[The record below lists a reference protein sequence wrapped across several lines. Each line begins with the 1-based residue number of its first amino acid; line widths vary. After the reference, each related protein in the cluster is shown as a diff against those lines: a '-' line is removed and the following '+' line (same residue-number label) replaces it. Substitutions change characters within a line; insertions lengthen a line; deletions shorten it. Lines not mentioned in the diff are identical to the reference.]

1 MYKKGDIVKIR
12 SDLKHGAV
20 YSNCVL
26 TTRMLDYIGKY
37 ATILGFY
44 NKVSS
49 TYYSLNI
56 DNTKYSWSAEMFE
69 SVKPKLFKLL

>member
-1 MYKKGDIVKIR
+1 MYNKGDIVKIR
-12 SDLKHGAV
+12 GDLKHGAV
-20 YSNCVL
+20 YSNCVV
-26 TTRMLDYIGKY
+26 TTKMFDYIGKY

-49 TYYSLNI
+49 VYYYLNI
-56 DNTKYSWSAEMFE
+56 DNTRYSWSAEMFE